1 MIESLYEENFAQGRL
16 ERTLNLPVTPV
27 MDEETVRLKK
37 SLLLVRFEPTTFRFP
52 KTRLRNIFI
61 QKSHCQ
67 FLNSLLELF
76 LQQKLHFYSHFKMLR
91 KRNMALIFQ
100 IPMSHEADE
109 SCDSWVTRHHV
120 TWARIST
127 KLKSI
132 TQMLNN
138 PSILLSPVLN
148 KVEPKSWLRIP
159 QKIKKMIFI
168 EFVFFLHLFQTEPN
182 QKFFLAQ

>member
-1 MIESLYEENFAQGRL
+1 M
-16 ERTLNLPVTPV
+16 
-27 MDEETVRLKK
+27 
-37 SLLLVRFEPTTFRFP
+37 LLDRFEPSTFRFP

-67 FLNSLLELF
+67 FLNFLLELF

-100 IPMSHEADE
+100 IPMSHERWWIMWLIK
-109 SCDSWVTRHHV
+109 SCESWVTHHL
-120 TWARIST
+120 TRARIST
-127 KLKSI
+127 KSKSI

-159 QKIKKMIFI
+159 QK
-168 EFVFFLHLFQTEPN
+168 
-182 QKFFLAQ
+182 